1 MYLRLQNRRFSDVR
15 TGAGSTRHQHLASAQ
30 DTGNNM
36 STDPEHHPR
45 GSNVPSSTT
54 KLLNHSRSRVNLHRG
69 YANPGYR
76 TPSPSDSEDSDNLEG
91 AIGKLSINED
101 DQVRYHGKA
110 SGLYLLAAT
119 SSNDNARSELG
130 PETGTGKGVAGG
142 GDDPRLSPEDPTMT
156 EGVRP
161 RRGRRED
168 GIWSDD
174 SWTRF

>member
-1 MYLRLQNRRFSDVR
+1 M
-15 TGAGSTRHQHLASAQ
+15 
-30 DTGNNM
+30 
-36 STDPEHHPR
+36 
-45 GSNVPSSTT
+45 
-54 KLLNHSRSRVNLHRG
+54 HRG

-76 TPSPSDSEDSDNLEG
+76 TPSPSDSDDSDNLEG

-119 SSNDNARSELG
+119 SSNDNARLGLELG
-130 PETGTGKGVAGG
+130 TASGTGIAGA
-142 GDDPRLSPEDPTMT
+142 GDDSRPSPEDDPSVT

-168 GIWSDD
+168 GIWSG
-174 SWTRF
+174 SSLSRSQSILTVFPLQAFPESSRLATPPF